1 MLLLMFIPFSATVLT
16 FTGVFMKIKP
26 IASRLLACVL
36 IAASSSAFAGG
47 ADHLAKHGGVLVQT
61 KLADLEFVVKPDLI
75 QIYIT
80 DHGKPM
86 KIDGAKAKVTLLNGT
101 EKTEVEL
108 VQVGDKLE
116 AKGRFKAEPK
126 VTKGVAVVTLVGK
139 PPASARFELK

>member
-1 MLLLMFIPFSATVLT
+1 MVE
-16 FTGVFMKIKP
+16 
-26 IASRLLACVL
+26 
-36 IAASSSAFAGG
+36 
-47 ADHLAKHGGVLVQT
+47 T
-61 KLADLEFVVKPDLI
+61 KLADFEFVVKSDII

-86 KIDGAKAKVTLLNGT
+86 KIDGAKAKVTLLNGS

-116 AKGRFKAEPK
+116 ATGTFKAVPK
-126 VTKGVAVVTLVGK
+126 STKGVAVVTLPGK

>member
-1 MLLLMFIPFSATVLT
+1 MT
-16 FTGVFMKIKP
+16 IKSF
-26 IASRLLACVL
+26 ASHLLACAVL
-36 IAASSSAFAGG
+36 AASSIAFAAG
-47 ADHLAKHGGVLVQT
+47 DHHAPKHGGVVVET
-61 KLADLEFVVKPDLI
+61 KLADFEFVVKSDII

-108 VQVGDKLE
+108 VLVGDKLE
-116 AKGRFKAEPK
+116 AKGMFKAEPK

-139 PPASARFELK
+139 PPASARFVVK

>member
-1 MLLLMFIPFSATVLT
+1 MVE
-16 FTGVFMKIKP
+16 
-26 IASRLLACVL
+26 
-36 IAASSSAFAGG
+36 
-47 ADHLAKHGGVLVQT
+47 T
-61 KLADLEFVVKPDLI
+61 KLADFEFVVKSDII

-86 KIDGAKAKVTLLNGT
+86 KIDGAKAKVTLLNGS

-116 AKGRFKAEPK
+116 ATGTFKVVPK
-126 VTKGVAVVTLVGK
+126 STKGVAVVRLSGK